1 MEEEVMA
8 STAKQVR
15 LARLHRGG
23 APGLVVVAMDH
34 AVGNGPIVR
43 DRDFDDLVGEI
54 VAGGADA
61 VLLHKGSV
69 ARLAPHRLVS
79 ARLIVQLN
87 AGTAL
92 APDADA
98 RRLVASVEEA
108 LRVGA
113 DGVSVQVNLG
123 ARNEQRQLADLGR
136 VAARCE
142 RWQLPLLA
150 MVYPRGP
157 KVTNP
162 NAPDLVAHAVA
173 VAVELGADLVKV
185 PYPESVQALAEITRM
200 CPIPVLVAGGPRL
213 GTMSD
218 LLDFVGDV
226 MRGGAGGV
234 AIGRNV
240 FEAEQP
246 GAITRKIVDLVHGLE
261 ARA

>member
-1 MEEEVMA
+1 
-8 STAKQVR
+8 
-15 LARLHRGG
+15 
-23 APGLVVVAMDH
+23 MDH
-34 AVGNGPIVR
+34 AVGSGPIAR

-54 VAGGADA
+54 VMGGADA

-69 ARLAPHRLVS
+69 GRVQPHRFVQS
-79 ARLIVQLN
+79 RLIVHLN

-92 APDADA
+92 APDPDA
-98 RRLVASVEEA
+98 RCLVASVEEA
-108 LRVGA
+108 LRIGA
-113 DGVSVQVNLG
+113 DAVSVQVNLG
-123 ARNEQRQLADLGR
+123 SQTEQHQLGDLAK
-136 VAARCE
+136 VAARCDH
-142 RWQLPLLA
+142 WQLPLLA

-157 KVTNP
+157 KVSNP
-162 NAPDLVAHAVA
+162 SKPELVAHAAA

-185 PYPESVQALAEITRM
+185 PYPGSVAALAQITRS

-213 GTMSD
+213 ETTSA

-234 AIGRNV
+234 AMGRNI

-246 GAITRKIVDLVHGLE
+246 GSTTRKIVDLVHGRE